1 MWSFAILREGN
12 ELRPGIPTTPNEF
25 FSIVEES
32 GLVEQDDM
40 VRMARLLDPD
50 QNHAEPRKVAVK
62 FVQEGLLTRFQAN
75 QLLLGRPKGF
85 FVGRYRILELVGVGA
100 MGKVYSAEHVL
111 MRRKVAVKILPLQRL
126 SETSAVDRFK
136 REARAIGQLNH
147 PNIVQAYD
155 FDHVGSLWYLVLEY
169 VDGKSLQEIVYR
181 RGPIEWLKASNYI
194 RQAAAALQHASEL
207 GVVHRDVKPANLL
220 LDKSEVIKVLDM
232 GLAKVFGE
240 LFEVEQLPL
249 TRRYDERILGTA
261 DYLAPE
267 QAEDCHSVDIRADI
281 YSLGLTMHYL
291 VTGKSPCC
299 EGRTADKLRWHRTS
313 GPPRLDEVAPAV
325 PTALADVVAKM
336 TARSPDERWRAPNE
350 LRAAL
355 TPFCD
360 RADGE

>member
-1 MWSFAILREGN
+1 LFAILHEGYA
-12 ELRPGIPTTPNEF
+12 LKPGVPTTPNEF
-25 FSIVEES
+25 FDVVEES
-32 GLVEQDDM
+32 GLVEPDDM
-40 VRMARLLDPD
+40 VRMARLLTPD
-50 QNHAEPRKVAVK
+50 QNHAEPRTLAVK

-75 QLLLGRPKGF
+75 QLLLGKPKGF

-100 MGKVYSAEHVL
+100 MGKVYAAEHVL
-111 MRRKVAVKILPLQRL
+111 MRRKVAIKILPLHRL
-126 SETSAVDRFK
+126 SETSAVERFK

-155 FDHVGSLWYLVLEY
+155 FDHVGSLWYLVLEL

-181 RGPIEWLKASNYI
+181 RGPIEWPKAVNYI

-220 LDKSEVIKVLDM
+220 LDKAGVIKVLDM

-249 TRRYDERILGTA
+249 TRRYDDRILGTA

-267 QAEDCHSVDIRADI
+267 QADDCHTVDARADI
-281 YSLGLTMHYL
+281 YSLGLTMYYI

-299 EGRTADKLRWHRTS
+299 AGRTADKLSWHRTS
-313 GPPRLDEVAPAV
+313 GPPRLDELAPAV
-325 PTALADVVAKM
+325 PAPLADIVAKM
-336 TARSPDERWRAPNE
+336 TARNPDDRWRTPNE
-350 LRAAL
+350 LRDAL
-355 TPFCD
+355 APFGD
-360 RADGE
+360 RTEDR